1 MYVEISP
8 RQSSKTTRLI
18 EAAISYLRQDDYA
31 RIAIVTS
38 TFQESLL
45 IKKKLKIKIREITI
59 PNWGGRNENLELLIQ
74 EFYLTR
80 VETICDVNSLRGLRV
95 DYYFFDE
102 FSYLEPR
109 KIMLNNN
116 IIENG
121 YYCTSP
127 SSSRSTIDVLVN
139 HCSRNNIEIKFFNP
153 WTEVR
158 LREQETLSPY
168 IREHVVDDWC
178 NYMESIGV
186 ATNQLKENWL
196 TKIIKKH
203 NFV

>member
-8 RQSSKTTRLI
+8 RQSGKTTRLI
-18 EAAISYLRQDDYA
+18 EAAINHLRQDDYT
-31 RIAIVTS
+31 RIAIVT
-38 TFQESLL
+38 TVGQLRL
-45 IKKKLKIKIREITI
+45 IKEKLKIKIREITT
-59 PNWGGRNENLELLIQ
+59 PNWGGSAENLELLID
-74 EFYLTR
+74 EFYLRR
-80 VETICDVNSLRGLRV
+80 VEIVCDVNFLRGLRL

-102 FSYLEPR
+102 FSFLEPR

-139 HCSRNNIEIKFFNP
+139 HCSQNNIEIKFFNP

>member
-8 RQSSKTTRLI
+8 RQSGKTTRLI
-18 EAAISYLRQDDYA
+18 EAAINHLRQDDYA
-31 RIAIVTS
+31 RIAIVT
-38 TFQESLL
+38 TVGQLRL
-45 IKKKLKIKIREITI
+45 IKEKLKIKIREITT
-59 PNWGGRNENLELLIQ
+59 PNWGGSAENLELLID
-74 EFYLTR
+74 EFYLRR
-80 VETICDVNSLRGLRV
+80 VEIVCDVNFLRGLRL

-102 FSYLEPR
+102 FSFLEPR

-139 HCSRNNIEIKFFNP
+139 HCSQNNIEIKFFNP

>member
-8 RQSSKTTRLI
+8 RQSGKTTRLI

-38 TFQESLL
+38 TLQESLL

-127 SSSRSTIDVLVN
+127 SSSRSTIDVLAN
-139 HCSRNNIEIKFFNP
+139 HCSQNNIEIKFFNP

-158 LREQETLSPY
+158 LREQEALSPY
-168 IREHVVDDWC
+168 VREHVLEYWS
-178 NYMESIGV
+178 NYMESIGIT
-186 ATNQLKENWL
+186 TNELKENWL

>member
-8 RQSSKTTRLI
+8 RQSGKTTRLI

-45 IKKKLKIKIREITI
+45 IKKKLKIKIHEITT
-59 PNWGGRNENLELLIQ
+59 PNWGGRNENLELLIH

-80 VETICDVNSLRGLRV
+80 VDTVRDVNSLRGLRV
-95 DYYFFDE
+95 DYYFFDD

-109 KIMLNNN
+109 KIMLNNS

-121 YYCTSP
+121 YYCTTP
-127 SSSRSTIDVLVN
+127 TDKRSTINMITNYCLINDI
-139 HCSRNNIEIKFFNP
+139 NINYFNT
-153 WTEVR
+153 WTESR
-158 LREQETLSPY
+158 LREQEALSPY
-168 IREHVVDDWC
+168 VREHVLEYWS
-178 NYMESIGV
+178 NYMESIGIT
-186 ATNQLKENWL
+186 TNELKENWL